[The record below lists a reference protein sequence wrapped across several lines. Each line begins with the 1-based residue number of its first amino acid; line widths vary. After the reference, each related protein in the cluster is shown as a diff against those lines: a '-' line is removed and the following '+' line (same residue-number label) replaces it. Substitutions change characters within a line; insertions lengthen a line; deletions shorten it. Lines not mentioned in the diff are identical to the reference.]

1 MRPAARRPRSDAQER
16 RAEAFRLIQRGLTN
30 AEVARAMGIKV
41 RTVERYR
48 QWGRRVV
55 ACLACKP

>member
-1 MRPAARRPRSDAQER
+1 MRPARRPRSDAQGR
-16 RAEAFRLIQRGLTN
+16 RAEAFKLIERGLTN

-48 QWGRRVV
+48 QWGRRML
-55 ACLACKP
+55 ARLACKP